1 MEPGVFLYREGKRN
15 VCWFFRFSVTL
26 SSVIP
31 EPGGFTVSAL
41 KSINIPERRSDAM
54 NGPAGG
60 DGPGR
65 RQVYNEGKDGM
76 ARLELEG
83 TDRVFGLEDKSEYT
97 LGRADPAT
105 HSFPDIDLT
114 PFGALDAGVSRR
126 HAKITR
132 LGGGRYYIMDLAST
146 NYTHV
151 NGERLEA
158 FEPRPLAD
166 GDEIH
171 MGTLKLIF
179 RA

>member
-1 MEPGVFLYREGKRN
+1 
-15 VCWFFRFSVTL
+15 
-26 SSVIP
+26 
-31 EPGGFTVSAL
+31 
-41 KSINIPERRSDAM
+41 
-54 NGPAGG
+54 
-60 DGPGR
+60 
-65 RQVYNEGKDGM
+65 M

-83 TDRVFGLEDKSEYT
+83 AGKVFDLEERSEYT

-105 HSFPDIDLT
+105 HTFPDIDLT

-132 LGGGRYYIMDLAST
+132 LGGGRYYIMDLAFT

-166 GDEIH
+166 GDEINVGA
-171 MGTLKLIF
+171 MKLVF

>member
-1 MEPGVFLYREGKRN
+1 
-15 VCWFFRFSVTL
+15 
-26 SSVIP
+26 
-31 EPGGFTVSAL
+31 
-41 KSINIPERRSDAM
+41 
-54 NGPAGG
+54 
-60 DGPGR
+60 
-65 RQVYNEGKDGM
+65 M

-83 TDRVFGLEDKSEYT
+83 MDKVFGLEEKSEYT

-105 HSFPDIDLT
+105 QAFPDIDLA
-114 PFGALDAGVSRR
+114 PYGGAEAGVSRR

-146 NYTHV
+146 NYTHL

-158 FEPRPLAD
+158 FEPRPLSD

-171 MGTLKLIF
+171 MGTMKLIF